1 MPTRLLAIA
10 AVLVL
15 ALTACGNDDDD
26 AESATTSPPAGAEDN
41 GPDEDETGSTPSEG
55 GAEVDATGGFQFEP
69 ATVEIEAGESVTWT
83 NSGGVRH
90 TVTSTTDSMDFD
102 EPLGSDDSV
111 TITFDEPGTYDYEC
125 TIHPGMTGTVVV
137 S

>member
-1 MPTRLLAIA
+1 MSTRLFAIA
-10 AVLVL
+10 VVLVL
-15 ALTACGNDDDD
+15 ALTACGNDDDETEP
-26 AESATTSPPAGAEDN
+26 AATDPPAGAEEN
-41 GPDEDETGSTPSEG
+41 GPDEAESTPSEG

-90 TVTSTTDSMDFD
+90 TVTSTSDSMDFD

-111 TITFDEPGTYDYEC
+111 TVTFDEPGTYDYEC